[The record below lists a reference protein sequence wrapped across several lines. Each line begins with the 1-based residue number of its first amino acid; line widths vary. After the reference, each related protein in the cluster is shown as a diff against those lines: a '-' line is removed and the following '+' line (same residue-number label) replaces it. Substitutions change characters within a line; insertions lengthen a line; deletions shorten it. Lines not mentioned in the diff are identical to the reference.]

1 MTEENFQ
8 KYSSRKIK
16 SMKSYQFGDIY
27 GTDSD
32 DSSDNELR
40 NDFEDEIKTLIKNEI
55 DTL

>member
-16 SMKSYQFGDIY
+16 TMKSYQFGDIY

-32 DSSDNELR
+32 DSSDNEMR
-40 NDFEDEIKTLIKNEI
+40 NDFEDEIKNLVKTEI
-55 DTL
+55 DAL